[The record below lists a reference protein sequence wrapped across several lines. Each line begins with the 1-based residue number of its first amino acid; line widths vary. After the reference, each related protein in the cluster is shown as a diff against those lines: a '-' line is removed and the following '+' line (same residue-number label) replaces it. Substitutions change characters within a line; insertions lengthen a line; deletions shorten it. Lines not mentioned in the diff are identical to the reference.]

1 MNSLAAYMEKSPLIA
16 ILRGIKPEEVVG
28 ARAVLV
34 GAGIRIIEVP
44 LNSPHPLESLRLL
57 AAETGT
63 QTLIGAGTVLTVDE
77 VYAVAETGARLI
89 VAPNADPAVI
99 ARAKSLGLFCLPG
112 VATPSEAFVALKAG
126 ADGLKLFP
134 AEALPPAVMKA
145 WFAVLPAGTLLVP
158 VGGISMENMAGY
170 QAAGAAGFG
179 IGSSLYKPGVSAA
192 ELKEGADRF
201 MRRYREI
208 SSPSMTI

>member
-1 MNSLAAYMEKSPLIA
+1 MTSLAGYLEKSPLIA
-16 ILRGIKPEEVVG
+16 ILRGINPG
-28 ARAVLV
+28 AVPGALGALT

-44 LNSPHPLESLRLL
+44 LNSPQPLESLRLL
-57 AAETGT
+57 AAQSDAE
-63 QTLIGAGTVLTVDE
+63 TLIGAGTVLTVEE

-134 AEALPPAVMKA
+134 AEGLPPAVMKA
-145 WFAVLPAGTLLVP
+145 WLAVLPAGTLLVP
-158 VGGISMENMAGY
+158 VGGISTENMAGY
-170 QAAGAAGFG
+170 VAAGAAGFG
-179 IGSSLYKPGVSAA
+179 IGSSLYKPGVTAA
-192 ELKEGADRF
+192 ELKERAGNF
-201 MRRYREI
+201 MRALSRDKA
-208 SSPSMTI
+208 SPV

>member
-1 MNSLAAYMEKSPLIA
+1 MNALADYLEKSPLIA
-16 ILRGIKPEEVVG
+16 ILRGIQPGEIPG
-28 ARAVLV
+28 AL
-34 GAGIRIIEVP
+34 GALTGEFRIIEVP
-44 LNSPHPLESLRLL
+44 LNSPQPLESLRLL
-57 AAETGT
+57 AAQSDAE
-63 QTLIGAGTVLTVDE
+63 TLIGAGTVLTVDE

-112 VATPSEAFVALKAG
+112 VATPSEAFSALKAG

-134 AEALPPAVMKA
+134 AEALPPAVLKA
-145 WFAVLPAGTLLVP
+145 WLAVLPAGTLLVP
-158 VGGISMENMAGY
+158 VGGITTENMAGY
-170 QAAGAAGFG
+170 VAAGAAGFG

-192 ELKEGADRF
+192 QLKERAAGF

-208 SSPSMTI
+208 KARS

>member
-1 MNSLAAYMEKSPLIA
+1 MSSLADYLEKSPLIA
-16 ILRGIKPEEVVG
+16 ILRGIEPREIPG
-28 ARAVLV
+28 ALSALT
-34 GAGIRIIEVP
+34 GEFRIIEVP
-44 LNSPHPLESLRLL
+44 LNSPQPLESLRLL
-57 AAETGT
+57 AAQSDAE
-63 QTLIGAGTVLTVDE
+63 TLIGAGTVLTVEE

-112 VATPSEAFVALKAG
+112 VATPSEAFSALKAG

-134 AEALPPAVMKA
+134 AEALPPAVVKA
-145 WFAVLPAGTLLVP
+145 WLAVLPPGTLLVP
-158 VGGISMENMAGY
+158 VGGISTENMAGY
-170 QAAGAAGFG
+170 VAAGAAGFG

-192 ELKEGADRF
+192 ELKERAAGF

-208 SSPSMTI
+208 KSRP

>member
-1 MNSLAAYMEKSPLIA
+1 MNSLGDYLEKSPLIA
-16 ILRGIKPEEVVG
+16 ILRGIKPEEVL
-28 ARAVLV
+28 AALSALT
-34 GAGIRIIEVP
+34 GAGFRIVEVP
-44 LNSPHPLESLRLL
+44 LNSPQPLESLRLL
-57 AAETGT
+57 TGQAGAE
-63 QTLIGAGTVLTVDE
+63 TLIGAGTVLTVDE

-112 VATPSEAFVALKAG
+112 VATPSEAFAALKAG

-145 WFAVLPAGTLLVP
+145 WLAVLPAGTLLVP
-158 VGGISMENMAGY
+158 VGGISTENMAGY
-170 QAAGAAGFG
+170 VAAGAAGFG
-179 IGSSLYKPGVSAA
+179 IGSSLYKPGVGTT
-192 ELKEGADRF
+192 ELKERADNF

-208 SSPSMTI
+208 KSRP

>member
-1 MNSLAAYMEKSPLIA
+1 MSSLADYLEKSPLIA

-28 ARAVLV
+28 ARDVLT

-44 LNSPHPLESLRLL
+44 LNSPQPLESLRLL
-57 AAETGT
+57 AAQVEGE
-63 QTLIGAGTVLTVDE
+63 TLIGAGTVLTVDE

-112 VATPSEAFVALKAG
+112 VATPSEAFAALKAG

-134 AEALPPAVMKA
+134 AEALPPAAMKA
-145 WFAVLPAGTLLVP
+145 WLAVLPAGTLLVP
-158 VGGISMENMAGY
+158 VGGISTESMAGY
-170 QAAGAAGFG
+170 VAAGAAGIG

-192 ELKEGADRF
+192 ELKERADNF
-201 MRRYREI
+201 IRRYREI
-208 SSPSMTI
+208 KRRP